1 MRKTVQDMKVG
12 VESIKEPYLGAW
24 AGGNVERKNLKKIK
38 SINNTKTARR
48 NPHGRTENIFH
59 RNIEENFPNPKKEMP
74 IKVQEASR
82 TTNRQD

>member
-48 NPHGRTENIFH
+48 NP
-59 RNIEENFPNPKKEMP
+59 
-74 IKVQEASR
+74 
-82 TTNRQD
+82 D

>member
-12 VESIKEPYLGAW
+12 VESIKKPYLGAW

-48 NPHGRTENIFH
+48 NP
-59 RNIEENFPNPKKEMP
+59 
-74 IKVQEASR
+74 
-82 TTNRQD
+82 D